1 MSHRLLLALAAV
13 SCWALVGA
21 STASADFGLQEADI
35 DFETKGAPANLAG
48 SHPEEMSTKVAF
60 NVKELP
66 GELELPD
73 EQLKNLVAE
82 LPEGFV
88 GNPLATARCS
98 GPDFA
103 DIDKDTFLPACSND
117 SVVGVVNVSARLDER
132 PPDDPSLG
140 SFVPVY
146 NLQPGPGQVA
156 KFGFAYLKVPI
167 TIEVQLSERSPFE
180 KTPYKIIASVTNAS
194 QVIQLFGTELILWG
208 NPSSPSHDPY
218 RGNCLDVNKSVGTLV
233 SNGENCP
240 MTLEDPPAFLTM
252 PRSCSGSALQSNFT
266 VSSWEDPL
274 DLVSEDVFTF
284 TEGPEPGIT
293 GCAGLA
299 PFEPEVSLAA
309 TGSSADSPTGIA
321 FELDID
327 DQGLLSNATDARAQS
342 DIKKV
347 VATLPE
353 GLVVNPALAGGL
365 DVCTSEQI
373 VRETASSDFGSGCP
387 AASKIGDVAVRT
399 PLLSEELTGSVFAA
413 KQFDNPFG
421 SLLALYVV
429 IKSPELGV
437 SVTLAG
443 RVDPDPRTGQLVTTF
458 EDLPQIPFSHF
469 ELHFRE
475 GPRAPLIAP
484 GLCGTYETKTVLTPW
499 ADPEAPVTK
508 TSSFEVTSGVGGQP
522 CPSGIPFSPSFDA
535 GTLNPL
541 AGAYSPFVMRL
552 QRSDGTQRLAGLELD
567 LPKGLVGKL
576 AGIPYCPDEVLAQ
589 IASQNQPGQG
599 AAQIANPSC
608 PAASQIGK
616 VTVGAGAGPTPVY
629 IDTGR
634 VYLAGPYKGAPLSL
648 AVVSP
653 AVSGPFDLGNVVV
666 RAAVYVD
673 PETAEIRTVSDPIPT
688 ILHGIPLDVRD
699 IQLALDRPEFIFNP
713 TSCEESAFTGTA
725 VSEGGATAPLN
736 HRFQA
741 SSCSRLGFK
750 PKLSISMLGKTKRTG
765 HPALKAVLKPKSG
778 QANIARVT
786 TVLPS
791 SQFIDNAH
799 IGNPCTRPQF
809 AAGACPRLSVL
820 GKARAFSPVLDKPL
834 EGRVYFRSNGGE
846 RELPDIV
853 VDLQGQIH
861 VTVVGF
867 VDSVQKKG
875 SEKSRLRTTFATI
888 PDAPVSKFELS
899 LFGGKR
905 GLLVNSENLCAKP
918 RMATVKMG
926 GQNGKANQAQVEIE
940 TSCKGKKGKGKKGKG
955 KKGGKG
961 RG

>member
-1 MSHRLLLALAAV
+1 MSRHLLLALATV
-13 SCWALVGA
+13 SCWALIGA
-21 STASADFGLQEADI
+21 STAAAEFGLQEADI
-35 DFETKGAPANLAG
+35 DFKGSPANLAG
-48 SHPEEMSTKVAF
+48 SHPEEMSIKVAF

-88 GNPLATARCS
+88 GNPLATERCS
-98 GPDFA
+98 GADFA
-103 DIDKDTFLPACSND
+103 NVSKETNLPACSD
-117 SVVGVVNVSARLDER
+117 DAVIGVVNVSARLDER

-140 SFVPVY
+140 SYVPVY

-156 KFGFAYLKVPI
+156 KFGFAYLQVPI
-167 TIEVQLSERSPFE
+167 TIEAQLSERSPFD

-194 QVIQLFGTELILWG
+194 QVVQLFATELILWG
-208 NPSSPSHDPY
+208 DPFDSAHDPF
-218 RGNCLDVNKSVGTLV
+218 RGTCLDIEASVGNLV
-233 SNGENCP
+233 STGEECP
-240 MTLEDPPAFLTM
+240 MTLEDPPPFLTM
-252 PRSCSGSALQSNFT
+252 PRSCTGEALHSNFT
-266 VSSWEDPL
+266 ASSWEHPAT
-274 DLVSEDVFTF
+274 LVSKDIFTLDEPP
-284 TEGPEPGIT
+284 TPGIT
-293 GCAGLA
+293 DCAGLA
-299 PFEPEVSLAA
+299 PFEPEVSLTPTA
-309 TGSSADSPTGIA
+309 TAADSPSGIA
-321 FELDID
+321 FDLDID
-327 DQGLLSNATDARAQS
+327 DEGLRKADKRAAS

-353 GLVVNPALAGGL
+353 GVAVNPSLAGGL
-365 DVCTSEQI
+365 DTCSADQI
-373 VRETASSDFGSGCP
+373 KRESSTSDFGSGCP
-387 AASKIGDVAVRT
+387 AASKIGDVEVQT
-399 PLLSEELTGSVFAA
+399 PLLEEELTGSVFAA
-413 KQFDNPFG
+413 KQGDNPFG

-437 SVTLAG
+437 SVILAG
-443 RVDPDPRTGQLVTTF
+443 RVDPDPRTGQLVSTF
-458 EDLPQIPFSHF
+458 EDVPQIPFSHF

-499 ADPEAPVTK
+499 ADPNAPVTR
-508 TSSFEVTSGVGGQP
+508 TSSFEVTSGAGGQP

-541 AGAYSPFVMRL
+541 AGAYAPFVMRL
-552 QRSDGTQRLAGLELD
+552 QRADGTQRLAGLSLN

-576 AGIPYCPDEVLAQ
+576 AGIPYCPDDVLAQ
-589 IASQNQPGQG
+589 IAAQDQPGQG
-599 AAQIANPSC
+599 AAQLQNPSC
-608 PAASQIGK
+608 PAASQVGK
-616 VTVGAGAGPTPVY
+616 ATVGAGAGPTPVY

-926 GQNGKANQAQVEIE
+926 GQNGKANDSQVEIK
-940 TSCKGKKGKGKKGKG
+940 TSCKGKGGKRSGGKG
-955 KKGGKG
+955 KKGGG
-961 RG
+961 RR